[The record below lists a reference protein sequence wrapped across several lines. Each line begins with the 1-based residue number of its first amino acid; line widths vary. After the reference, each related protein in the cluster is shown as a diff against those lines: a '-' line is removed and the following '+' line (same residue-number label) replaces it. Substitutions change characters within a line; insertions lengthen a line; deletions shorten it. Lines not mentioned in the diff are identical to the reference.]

1 MIESPNR
8 KRDLGSITAA
18 VNDALRHLPSNN
30 RFCLMLIGSWS
41 LNLGTPTSDID
52 LLLVSDE
59 RMTGTQ
65 ALQAFQRQTALSLG
79 WVQIENISREEF
91 SRLVA
96 KAQLPSY
103 QSLSSRTL
111 ELIYKYTNSHVLH
124 GDDVFREL
132 TDAFS
137 LEDFSVRIADYYMSR
152 SMNVYQDVLGARL
165 TEDHR
170 SAVVAVRE
178 LVGLAVDALLS
189 LRGDAYPKAK
199 WRLKRAARLQLAP
212 SLMTAIDRCLVG
224 GPTGDLSHHWQWI
237 ENALMLFRQ
246 LHFLTAFPSA
256 ATLPFPT
263 LDAPVA
269 GNPWAFVLRA
279 NGKWMITH
287 QNRFFEANE
296 QSITVLF
303 ALAMAL
309 PPAQVCN
316 VLGNHALPNPGS
328 STTPVDASLQFLE
341 KLGAL

>member
-1 MIESPNR
+1 MIESSTR
-8 KRDLGSITAA
+8 KRDVGTITAA
-18 VNDALRHLPSNN
+18 VNDALHHLPGDN

-59 RMTGTQ
+59 RMTGTES
-65 ALQAFQRQTALSLG
+65 LQAFQRQIALSLS
-79 WVQIENISREEF
+79 WVQIENVSREEF
-91 SRLVA
+91 GRLVA

-124 GDDVFREL
+124 GNDVFREL
-132 TDAFS
+132 TEAFS
-137 LEDFSVRIADYYMSR
+137 LEDFSVKIADYYMSR

-178 LVGLAVDALLS
+178 LVGLAVDALLA

-199 WRLKRAARLQLAP
+199 WRLKRATRLQLAP
-212 SLMTAIDRCLVG
+212 SLMAAIDRCLVG
-224 GPTGDLSHHWQWI
+224 GPTGELADHWQWI

-246 LHFLTAFPSA
+246 LHFLTVYPGG
-256 ATLPFPT
+256 ATLPFPG
-263 LDAPVA
+263 LDATVA

-279 NGKWMITH
+279 NGKWLITH
-287 QNRFFEANE
+287 QDRFFEANE

-309 PPAQVCN
+309 PPAQVIN
-316 VLGNHALPNPGS
+316 VVGNNAVPNHGD
-328 STTPVDASLQFLE
+328 STTSVDTSLQLLE